1 MRTLRR
7 VAAVGAA
14 AVLVL
19 ALPSPALATGGDNLV
34 QVSRGDPFAGCT
46 IGSTPDSVVYPG
58 AEVEPS
64 VATNRFL
71 PFEVVGAWQ
80 QDRWNDGGAKGLV
93 AGFSRDGG
101 RTFQRSV
108 WPVSRCAPGGLNYE
122 RASDP
127 WVSIGPEGTVYG
139 SALPFDANSPRNT
152 VAALTSYDGGRTWRN
167 VTVLIDDT
175 QPQFLDDKNSVTAD
189 PVRPGTAYQVWDRL
203 EFTADLTG
211 FVNGPTYLSVTRDF
225 GRTWSTPRVIV
236 QMAPFQ
242 QTIGNVIVADPR
254 SGALYNF
261 YTSIQYTDVT
271 ATAVEFVRFEVVR
284 STDAGATWSTP
295 TVVAQDT
302 SVFDVNPNTGQPLR
316 TGSGLP
322 FPAIDPRTGDL
333 YMAYEGSDFTGGR
346 YNQIQ
351 LVRSTDRGRNWGAPV
366 RVNGDP
372 SVPAFTPSI
381 AVTED
386 GDVGVTYYDLRKL
399 RPGNTT
405 TLPTSTWLTVSPR
418 GGRHFDT
425 ERQIAPVFDHNTAP
439 DAGGLF
445 LGDYQGL
452 ATFGD
457 RFRALFVTTNNNTTN
472 NRTDVHY
479 GQFRSIEVDQRVA
492 AVTTAGPGVAG
503 AKAPAVAAVNRL
515 RRR

>member
-1 MRTLRR
+1 MT
-7 VAAVGAA
+7 A
-14 AVLVL
+14 
-19 ALPSPALATGGDNLV
+19 
-34 QVSRGDPFAGCT
+34 
-46 IGSTPDSVVYPG
+46 
-58 AEVEPS
+58 
-64 VATNRFL
+64 
-71 PFEVVGAWQ
+71 
-80 QDRWNDGGAKGLV
+80 
-93 AGFSRDGG
+93 
-101 RTFQRSV
+101 
-108 WPVSRCAPGGLNYE
+108 
-122 RASDP
+122 
-127 WVSIGPEGTVYG
+127 
-139 SALPFDANSPRNT
+139 
-152 VAALTSYDGGRTWRN
+152 GRTWRN

-284 STDAGATWSTP
+284 VHGRRRDLEHADGGGAGH
-295 TVVAQDT
+295 QR
-302 SVFDVNPNTGQPLR
+302 LR
-316 TGSGLP
+316 REPQHRPAAAHRVGLP

-346 YNQIQ
+346 YKPDPVGTQHRPRTQ
-351 LVRSTDRGRNWGAPV
+351 LGSTGARQRRPVRSGVHPVDRGDRGR
-366 RVNGDP
+366 RRRR
-372 SVPAFTPSI
+372 
-381 AVTED
+381 
-386 GDVGVTYYDLRKL
+386 DLL
-399 RPGNTT
+399 RPAQAASGQHHNAADEHLADR
-405 TLPTSTWLTVSPR
+405 LPARRPAL
-418 GGRHFDT
+418 RH
-425 ERQIAPVFDHNTAP
+425 RTADRAGVRP
-439 DAGGLF
+439 QHRTRRGGLF

-479 GQFRSIEVDQRVA
+479 GTVPLDRGRP
-492 AVTTAGPGVAG
+492 AGRCRHHGGAG
-503 AKAPAVAAVNRL
+503 
-515 RRR
+515 RRRSEGARGCRSEPAAPPLIEHHRGTLAEPYPPPSTQAC

>member
-1 MRTLRR
+1 MRTIRP
-7 VAAVGAA
+7 VVAVGAA
-14 AVLVL
+14 ALLVL
-19 ALPSPALATGGDNLV
+19 ATPGPAGASTDRLV

-46 IGSTPDSVVYPG
+46 VGAAPDSVVYPG

-80 QDRWNDGGAKGLV
+80 QDRWNDGGARGLV
-93 AGFSRDGG
+93 SAFSRDGG

-152 VAALTSYDGGRTWRN
+152 IAALTSYDGGRTWRN

-175 QPQFLDDKNSVTAD
+175 EPQFFNDKNTVTAD
-189 PVRPGTAYQVWDRL
+189 PVRPGSAYQVWDRL
-203 EFTADLTG
+203 EFSADLSE
-211 FVNGPTYLSVTRDF
+211 FVESPTLLSTTRDF
-225 GRTWSTPRVIV
+225 GRTWSTPKVIV
-236 QMAPFQ
+236 DTAPFQ
-242 QTIGNVIVADPR
+242 QTIGNVIVGDHR
-254 SGALYNF
+254 TGALYNF
-261 YTSIQYTDVT
+261 YTSIQYTD
-271 ATAVEFVRFEVVR
+271 ATGTVVEFARFEVVR
-284 STDAGATWSTP
+284 STDGGASWGTP
-295 TVVAQDT
+295 TVVAQDS
-302 SVFDVNPNTGQPLR
+302 SVLPVNPNTGQPLR
-316 TGSGLP
+316 TGTDLP
-322 FPAIDPRTGDL
+322 FPAIDPRTGEL

-351 LVRSTDRGRNWGAPV
+351 LVHSTDRGRTWSAPV

-372 SVPAFTPSI
+372 RVLAHTPSI
-381 AVTED
+381 AVTSD
-386 GDVGVTYYDLRKL
+386 GDVGVTYYDLRTL
-399 RPGNTT
+399 RPDNTT

-418 GGRHFDT
+418 GGRHFAT
-425 ERQIAPVFDHNTAP
+425 ERQIAPVFDHNFAP

-445 LGDYQGL
+445 LGDYEGL
-452 ATFGD
+452 ATFDD
-457 RFRALFVTTNNNTTN
+457 RFRALFVTTNANRPN
-472 NRTDVHY
+472 NRTDVY
-479 GQFRSIEVDQRVA
+479 FGQFQSIEVDRPVA
-492 AVTTAGPGVAG
+492 TLGIAGPRVGAAATPSAAG
-503 AKAPAVAAVNRL
+503 LLQRQ